1 MWKDPDI
8 IQHVSL
14 LRCVNITGQ
23 FKMLMGMQCKDRTM
37 ITDKKKKKKIMLI
50 HTNKIIGSQHRNKI
64 QTIHLPIRQ
73 NTF

>member
-1 MWKDPDI
+1 
-8 IQHVSL
+8 
-14 LRCVNITGQ
+14 
-23 FKMLMGMQCKDRTM
+23 MLMGMQCKDRTM